1 MQTFAVAATFAAVAS
16 ASASDFPKFDSLH
29 AHCEMYVT
37 YPKTTC
43 SVTYNL
49 LDHEIRSWASGDVGG
64 GLYAVKEEAEFSY
77 IWSTRTTPVHRY
89 VDDQIFELTQV
100 GADCQVHA
108 RSRSQTNS
116 YYDYDTNYCNMWNPL
131 HEIASFTNLSTKN
144 CQFKPDDAAATCAI
158 Y

>member
-29 AHCEMYVT
+29 SHCEMYVT

-43 SVTYNL
+43 TVTYNL
-49 LDHEIRSWASGDVGG
+49 LDYEIRSWASGDVGG

-77 IWSTRTTPVHRY
+77 IWSTRTTPVHKY

-116 YYDYDTNYCNMWNPL
+116 YYDYDTNYCNMWTVFQGVGGYQ
-131 HEIASFTNLSTKN
+131 IIRTNK
-144 CQFKPDDAAATCAI
+144 CEWIPDNAKKICAI